1 MIRTESEQFL
11 NVNSWC
17 SWCSHMVYVDNGFV
31 LIKDMKAVY
40 QLLSLMNSKNKK
52 NIKFTYDNKKRFI
65 WCIRQLKISPY
76 FKIYKV
82 IYRVKKI
89 YMRSLFV
96 SLLFDTILIKYNMNI
111 IVRWLLFNAQSQIK
125 HYWLIHY

>member
-52 NIKFTYDNKKRFI
+52 TSSLHMIIRKGLFDVLGNWRSVHILRFI
-65 WCIRQLKISPY
+65 KSFIELKKFIC
-76 FKIYKV
+76 
-82 IYRVKKI
+82 
-89 YMRSLFV
+89 
-96 SLLFDTILIKYNMNI
+96 D
-111 IVRWLLFNAQSQIK
+111 
-125 HYWLIHY
+125 HYLYHYYLTQY